1 MHSPLNTDNQLLKA
15 LAAGDREVTGELYRR
30 NYPIVKGWIVKNG
43 GSEADCA
50 DIFQEAL
57 VVLFS
62 KVQDEEFTLT
72 SSIGTYLFAIS
83 KHFWYKKLERQGRNP
98 SILWEDT
105 NTLEDLHT
113 GTDDDIKIHHEREVH
128 YQQLNLALDQI
139 GEPCRSLLMAYYHE
153 DKNMQEISASFG
165 YTNAENAKN
174 QKYKCLN
181 RLKKLFFSQ
190 KAE

>member
-30 NYPIVKGWIVKNG
+30 NYPIVKGWIVKSG

-113 GTDDDIKIHHEREVH
+113 GHDDDIKIHHEREVH

>member
-30 NYPIVKGWIVKNG
+30 NYPIVKGWIVKSG

-72 SSIGTYLFAIS
+72 SSIG
-83 KHFWYKKLERQGRNP
+83 RNP

-113 GTDDDIKIHHEREVH
+113 GHDDDIKIHHEREVH